1 MMVKN
6 KIQDLFA
13 AVEFWYAR
21 KFIQLDKHYTFFF
34 DLNGAPGTFSIKFLK
49 KYEGVIIEYA
59 NVMVGEN
66 GQLTFDYDIISN
78 VNNCNV
84 KTKSFERFTRNV
96 MRSMIYGAIQNEVR
110 EKNENR
116 NTDLVEFDS
125 EREVY
130 EEVSAVPQERVSNR
144 KPRKKGIRRNKAI
157 HSEVQQSA
165 SDSSTRDQS

>member
-1 MMVKN
+1 MTVKN

-21 KFIQLDKHYTFFF
+21 KFIKLDKHYTFFF

-84 KTKSFERFTRNV
+84 KTRSFERFTRNV
-96 MRSMIYGAIQNEVR
+96 MRSMIYGAVQNDIR

-116 NTDLVEFDS
+116 NTDLVESDAQRS
-125 EREVY
+125 IH
-130 EEVSAVPQERVSNR
+130 EEVTAVSEERVSNR
-144 KPRKKGIRRNKAI
+144 KPRKKGIRRNKAV
-157 HSEVQQSA
+157 HSEIQQS
-165 SDSSTRDQS
+165 STDSSN